1 MIPMAML
8 PSSTTTLL
16 PQLRLLLLPLLHSL
30 PSNSE
35 SFNPS
40 RHPAVTRRMQDDL
53 SDFLFVGAVVQGAA
67 HVGCEF
73 GGSVLVAKEGY
84 VEERAGFESEA
95 WA

>member
-1 MIPMAML
+1 
-8 PSSTTTLL
+8 
-16 PQLRLLLLPLLHSL
+16 
-30 PSNSE
+30 
-35 SFNPS
+35 
-40 RHPAVTRRMQDDL
+40 MQDDL